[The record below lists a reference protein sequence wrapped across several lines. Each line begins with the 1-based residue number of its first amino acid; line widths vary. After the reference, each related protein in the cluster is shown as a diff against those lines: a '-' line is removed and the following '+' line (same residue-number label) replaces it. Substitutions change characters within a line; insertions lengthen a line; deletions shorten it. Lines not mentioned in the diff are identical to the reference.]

1 MSICNKDCF
10 HCPYPD
16 CINETMDAEDYQES
30 REREDALLRAEGKAK
45 IARGKE
51 YYDNNRTKIAE
62 KSRAYYASHRE
73 YFARYRAKY
82 YAENRQRCLAYQ
94 RQYAKKHR
102 ARITEESK
110 KWRQKNREKYAQAQK
125 KLAMEIQALGLS
137 KAAAARLLGVSRT
150 MVGYWCDG
158 SCRCD
163 VEEKIAVLRNA
174 CAEKERPERG

>member
-1 MSICNKDCF
+1 MICDKDCF
-10 HCPYPD
+10 HCQYPD
-16 CINETMDAEDYQES
+16 CINETMDVEDYQES
-30 REREDALLRAEGKAK
+30 REREEALLRAEEKAK
-45 IARGKE
+45 KARDKE
-51 YYDNNRTKIAE
+51 YYDNNRAKIAE

-73 YFARYRAKY
+73 YFARYREKY

-94 RQYAKKHR
+94 RRYAEKHR
-102 ARITEESK
+102 ERIAEESK
-110 KWRQKNREKYAQAQK
+110 KWRQKNREKYDQAQK

-163 VEEKIAVLRNA
+163 VAEKIAVLRNA